1 MKCAN
6 CDKPAMFEYRLTQT
20 KSLFYCGNDLP
31 GFLEERKKAGLLT
44 ITDAYKEAAK
54 TALEAVA
61 YETPKP
67 TTTAKKK
74 TTKKLDK

>member
-1 MKCAN
+1 
-6 CDKPAMFEYRLTQT
+6 MFEYRLTQT

-61 YETPKP
+61 YEAPKP

-74 TTKKLDK
+74 TTKKSAK